1 MQCLRIVLYSNVYNI
16 KTCSTKKNTPAL
28 TCSLPFFLVIRKY
41 RGGEGNKKVN
51 CVLILQL
58 PELCIAKLT
67 SGKVSQ

>member
-1 MQCLRIVLYSNVYNI
+1 MQCLRIVFYSNVYNI
-16 KTCSTKKNTPAL
+16 KTCSTKKNIPAL

-41 RGGEGNKKVN
+41 RGEKGIKKIN